1 MKKKNVFQNCG
12 SKWILSECSLP
23 SFPSNKSHIECNMF
37 NSPPSIQCDSA
48 SCLSLLAWYYYSELC
63 IVQLFWYRKESRRF
77 VWKRMTLHPIIGFK
91 SYSACP
97 QLVLFCFFF
106 VWRHGKNL
114 SCSIYFSVFA
124 PLKTISLICM
134 SRIAQKLSSAKHF
147 ATPVIFVTSCIILCF
162 VPHLTKFHSVCV
174 QFWSRKVL
182 SFVSPARES
191 VRQRVKKV
199 WFDSPKKKPFHSGNL
214 LDWLKNEVMDLKHPN
229 TTNKHTY
236 RHTHT
241 HTTTRFDSR

>member
-1 MKKKNVFQNCG
+1 MKTHDTAPNYWFQILFGMPTIG
-12 SKWILSECSLP
+12 SFL
-23 SFPSNKSHIECNMF
+23 
-37 NSPPSIQCDSA
+37 
-48 SCLSLLAWYYYSELC
+48 
-63 IVQLFWYRKESRRF
+63 
-77 VWKRMTLHPIIGFK
+77 
-91 SYSACP
+91 
-97 QLVLFCFFF
+97 FFF

-236 RHTHT
+236 TYIHTHLHHYTIWLSLDAWITLTLTHT
-241 HTTTRFDSR
+241 HLCPSDMPWKAPLALPWLQPFL